1 MYAFVLL
8 VFSLNGEP
16 TYWPMPVKQTEEEC
30 KLLLNEKKEVFELNP
45 NIIDIQLKTNKVFEE
60 YVVATY
66 KAGNKSYVSCVKIL
80 SNN

>member
-1 MYAFVLL
+1 MYAFILL
-8 VFSLNGEP
+8 TFGLSGEP
-16 TYWPMPVKQTEEEC
+16 YYHPMPVTQTEEEC
-30 KLLLNEKKEVFELNP
+30 KLLLNAQKESLELNP

-66 KAGNKSYVSCVKIL
+66 KAGTKSYLSCVKIL